1 MPRGLSLLF
10 ATGLFPGTVATADS
24 PLLRERNYFAGGCA
38 LTWILGESA
47 RRVPLD
53 D

>member
-1 MPRGLSLLF
+1 MPRGLPLLF
-10 ATGLFPGTVATADS
+10 AAGLLPGTVATADS
-24 PLLRERNYFAGGCA
+24 PLLRERKHFAGGCA

-47 RRVPLD
+47 RRVPRD